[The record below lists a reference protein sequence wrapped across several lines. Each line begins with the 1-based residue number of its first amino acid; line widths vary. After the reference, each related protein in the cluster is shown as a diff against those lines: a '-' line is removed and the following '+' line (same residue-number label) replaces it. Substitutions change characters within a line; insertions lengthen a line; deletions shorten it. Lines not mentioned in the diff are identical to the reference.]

1 VKVVDAN
8 LLLYAIDQRSPRHP
22 AARSWLEGQLSG
34 EEPVGFAWIVLLAV
48 ARLSTNPVVF
58 ERPLSPDRA
67 FDVIDRWLA
76 QPCAVVIHPGGRH
89 TAMVRQLLR
98 PLGMAGN
105 LVNDAHLAALAIEH
119 GAELNSCD
127 ADFSRFSGL
136 RWTNPLDSP

>member
-1 VKVVDAN
+1 M
-8 LLLYAIDQRSPRHP
+8 
-22 AARSWLEGQLSG
+22 AR
-34 EEPVGFAWIVLLAV
+34 LLAV

-58 ERPLSPDRA
+58 EQPLWPDRA

-76 QPCAVVIHPGGRH
+76 QPCAVVIHPGDRH
-89 TAMVRQLLR
+89 TVLVRQLLR
-98 PLGMAGN
+98 PLGTAGN

-119 GAELNSCD
+119 SAELNSCD